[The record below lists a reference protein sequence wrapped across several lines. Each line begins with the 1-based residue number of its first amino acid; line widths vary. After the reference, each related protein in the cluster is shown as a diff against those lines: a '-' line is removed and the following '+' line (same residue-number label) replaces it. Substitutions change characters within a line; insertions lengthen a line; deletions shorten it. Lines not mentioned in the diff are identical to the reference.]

1 MNTNG
6 KSNRNKSLTNASNN
20 NSAGSMVR
28 DSATNTFWLGHR
40 AVLGCLVIG
49 TFAIS
54 LSNLIIGHRD
64 YYLSSVYQREH
75 YSLGLPTFQRITE
88 INGET
93 IYDGEYISRILH
105 GELPFPLNNN
115 LQRLKFRPGS
125 LPLSSAQ
132 SLQKC
137 YVNLTRYGNQIPDKT
152 VMLASVSDTH
162 KLIYRNIP
170 KSSSSTAR
178 HAMKDYFDGNDRR
191 MRHNE
196 LELAV
201 YQLNYSLVSFVRDPL
216 NRFYSSFDES
226 FFRLGP
232 WMGDSPLVQ
241 NKPAVRK
248 SYFQNKYKVDKYP
261 YLYEG
266 LPTIGH
272 FREVYC
278 PPDELKLSPM
288 ACNNVPSI
296 ENGTLAHRFEQFV
309 RDYDGSDPFDV
320 HMHLQVSNLVWGVTG
335 NPLPVTKLYNS
346 TEADKGWLDIARE
359 KGVHIPDGEL
369 THGRRIT
376 RRFNVSKVS
385 DATKRKICRLMALDY
400 CCLNFELPEVCRTAD
415 EDEAV
420 YCALD
425 KIPKRDGYN
434 NDALYELVVQQWS
447 I

>member
-1 MNTNG
+1 
-6 KSNRNKSLTNASNN
+6 
-20 NSAGSMVR
+20 MVR
-28 DSATNTFWLGHR
+28 DYTMSTVCSGHR
-40 AVLGCLVIG
+40 AVLACLVIG

-54 LSNLIIGHRD
+54 LSNVIIGHLA
-64 YYLSSVYQREH
+64 YNLSSLYQPEEFNR
-75 YSLGLPTFQRITE
+75 GLSTFERITNLDGE
-88 INGET
+88 I
-93 IYDGEYISRILH
+93 IYDGEYISHILD
-105 GELPFPLNNN
+105 GELPFPVNNN

-137 YVNLTRYGNQIPDKT
+137 YINSTRYGNQIPDKT

-178 HAMKDYFDGNDRR
+178 HAMKDFFDGNDRR
-191 MRHNE
+191 VKHDE

-201 YQLNYSLVSFVRDPL
+201 HQLDYALISFVRDPL

-232 WMGDSPLVQ
+232 WMGSGPIVAD
-241 NKPAVRK
+241 KPRVK
-248 SYFQNKYKVDKYP
+248 KWYFENKYKVEKYP

-272 FREVYC
+272 FRKVYC
-278 PPDELKLSPM
+278 PPDELSISPL
-288 ACNNVPSI
+288 ACNDVPSI
-296 ENGTLAHRFEQFV
+296 ENGTLAHRFERFV
-309 RDYDGSDPFDV
+309 RDYDGREPFDV
-320 HMHLQVSNLVWGVTG
+320 HLYLQVSSLVWVTG
-335 NPLPVTKLYNS
+335 NPLPITKLYNS
-346 TEADKGWLDIARE
+346 TEADKGWLDIAHE
-359 KGVHIPDGEL
+359 KGVHIPDGQL

-415 EDEAV
+415 DDEAV
-420 YCALD
+420 FCALD
-425 KIPKRDGYN
+425 KIPKREGDKI
-434 NDALYELVVQQWS
+434 DIFDELVIQQWNF
-447 I
+447 

>member
-1 MNTNG
+1 
-6 KSNRNKSLTNASNN
+6 
-20 NSAGSMVR
+20 MVR
-28 DSATNTFWLGHR
+28 DYTMSTVCSGHR
-40 AVLGCLVIG
+40 AVLACLVIG

-54 LSNLIIGHRD
+54 LSNVIIGHLA
-64 YYLSSVYQREH
+64 YNLSSLYQPEEFNR
-75 YSLGLPTFQRITE
+75 GLSTFERITNLDGE
-88 INGET
+88 I
-93 IYDGEYISRILH
+93 IYDGEYISHILD
-105 GELPFPLNNN
+105 GELPFPVNNN
-115 LQRLKFRPGS
+115 LKRLKFRPGS

-137 YVNLTRYGNQIPDKT
+137 YINSTRYGNQIPDKT

-178 HAMKDYFDGNDRR
+178 HAMKDFFDGNDRR
-191 MRHNE
+191 VKHDE

-201 YQLNYSLVSFVRDPL
+201 HQLDYALISFVRDPL

-232 WMGDSPLVQ
+232 WMGSGPIVAD
-241 NKPAVRK
+241 KPRVK
-248 SYFQNKYKVDKYP
+248 KWYFENKYKVEKYP

-272 FREVYC
+272 FRKVYC
-278 PPDELKLSPM
+278 PPDELSISPL
-288 ACNNVPSI
+288 ACNDVPSI
-296 ENGTLAHRFEQFV
+296 ENGTLAHRFERFV
-309 RDYDGSDPFDV
+309 RDYDGREPFDV
-320 HMHLQVSNLVWGVTG
+320 HMNLQVSNLVWGVTG
-335 NPLPVTKLYNS
+335 NPLPVTKLYNA
-346 TEADKGWLDIARE
+346 TEADKGWLDIAHE
-359 KGVHIPDGEL
+359 KGVHIPDGQL

-415 EDEAV
+415 DVEAV
-420 YCALD
+420 FCALD
-425 KIPKRDGYN
+425 KIPIRSP
-434 NDALYELVVQQWS
+434 NDNELVIQPWMNP
-447 I
+447 

>member
-1 MNTNG
+1 
-6 KSNRNKSLTNASNN
+6 
-20 NSAGSMVR
+20 MVR
-28 DSATNTFWLGHR
+28 DYTMSTVCSGHR
-40 AVLGCLVIG
+40 AVLACLVIG

-54 LSNLIIGHRD
+54 LSNVIIGHLA
-64 YYLSSVYQREH
+64 YNLSSLYQPEEFNR
-75 YSLGLPTFQRITE
+75 GLSTFERITNLDGE
-88 INGET
+88 I
-93 IYDGEYISRILH
+93 IYDGEYISHILD
-105 GELPFPLNNN
+105 GELPFPVNNN
-115 LQRLKFRPGS
+115 LKRLKFRPGS

-137 YVNLTRYGNQIPDKT
+137 YINSTRYGNQIPDKT

-178 HAMKDYFDGNDRR
+178 HAMKDFFDGNDRR
-191 MRHNE
+191 VKHDE

-201 YQLNYSLVSFVRDPL
+201 HQLDYALISFVRDPL

-232 WMGDSPLVQ
+232 WMGSGPIVAD
-241 NKPAVRK
+241 KPRVK
-248 SYFQNKYKVDKYP
+248 KWYFENKYKVEKYP

-272 FREVYC
+272 FRKVYC
-278 PPDELKLSPM
+278 PPDELSISPL
-288 ACNNVPSI
+288 ACNDVPSI
-296 ENGTLAHRFEQFV
+296 ENGTLAHRFERFV
-309 RDYDGSDPFDV
+309 RDYDGREPFDV
-320 HMHLQVSNLVWGVTG
+320 HMNLQVSNLVWGVTG
-335 NPLPVTKLYNS
+335 NPLPVTKLYNA
-346 TEADKGWLDIARE
+346 TEADKGWLDIAHE
-359 KGVHIPDGEL
+359 KGVHIPDGQL

-415 EDEAV
+415 DDEAV
-420 YCALD
+420 FCALD
-425 KIPKRDGYN
+425 KIPKREGDKI
-434 NDALYELVVQQWS
+434 DIFDELVIQQLNF
-447 I
+447 